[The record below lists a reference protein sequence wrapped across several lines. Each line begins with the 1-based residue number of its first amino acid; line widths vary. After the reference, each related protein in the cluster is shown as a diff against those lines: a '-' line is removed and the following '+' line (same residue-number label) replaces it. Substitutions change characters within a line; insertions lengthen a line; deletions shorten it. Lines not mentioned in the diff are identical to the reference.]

1 MGQRHGLVGATDVFR
16 VALPVA
22 GPSAPEKQTIKA
34 KYRNKR
40 GIMSLGESV
49 FSETSR
55 ADWAQMVERLLR
67 GDDPATLDRLDED
80 GLPVRAFYDIEPKG
94 DEGGVRPRALPRNPQ
109 NWLSHG
115 WDICQPLILPNADM
129 VAIRAVNASML
140 AALET
145 GATSIWLTIDE
156 SLAEDAIPAALPV
169 LFDRVILS
177 AIGVT
182 IDAGRNSDAWC
193 RALLGHAADK
203 ICDAGCDIRLVHGAD
218 DVAGLAAGRAAASV
232 DGVSSAFLVDGWTWH
247 NHGLSD
253 VAELGVAL
261 AGVAEILRAGHAD
274 GDDLASLVEK
284 TAITIAL
291 PADMF
296 AGMVKM
302 RAMRQLVANLT
313 AALDMDQCHQPRL
326 IGRPSLRMASL
337 LDPDENMLRNTTA
350 LLGGAMGGADCMAA
364 FGHDYLAGES
374 EKARRLAR
382 MTQLMMINE
391 SNLASSLDP
400 AAGSPFIEQR
410 TEQLASAAWAKFQTI
425 EANGGLVSFAG
436 QGGIDDLAAAGH
448 AARLDALRNGRL
460 QMVGVNLQPTSQSPL
475 PEASTGVAP
484 GIDRIAR
491 PAALVETLRRQV
503 AAHPRRILLLQAANP
518 DREQTETE
526 RRLRRLLAIA
536 GLQAVSLPLNDEAAQ
551 AIETARPDLVITLVE
566 NDLAARKAAQG
577 EWLDAAC
584 LLADQDQIGV
594 LQILAGG
601 MAA

>member
-1 MGQRHGLVGATDVFR
+1 
-16 VALPVA
+16 
-22 GPSAPEKQTIKA
+22 
-34 KYRNKR
+34 
-40 GIMSLGESV
+40 MSSGESV

-55 ADWAQMVERLLR
+55 ADWTQMVERLLR

-80 GLPVRAFYDIEPKG
+80 GLLVRAFYDIEPKI
-94 DEGGVRPRALPRNPQ
+94 DKGGEHPRALPRNPQ
-109 NWLSHG
+109 NWLLHG
-115 WDICQPLILPNADM
+115 WDICQPLTLLNADM
-129 VAIRAVNASML
+129 AAIRAVNASMM

-156 SLAEDAIPAALPV
+156 SIAQDAIPAAVPV
-169 LFDRVILS
+169 LFDGVILS

-193 RALLGHAADK
+193 RAILDHAGEITSQNA
-203 ICDAGCDIRLVHGAD
+203 CDMRLVHGAD
-218 DVAGLAAGRAAASV
+218 DAASLAAGRAAASV
-232 DGVSSAFLVDGWTWH
+232 DGVSAAFLVDGWKWH
-247 NHGLSD
+247 NHGLGD
-253 VAELGVAL
+253 VAELGGAL
-261 AGVAEILRAGHAD
+261 AGVAEILRAGHAN
-274 GDDLASLVEK
+274 GDDLGSLIAK

-302 RAMRQLVANLT
+302 RAMRQLLANLT
-313 AALDMDQCHQPRL
+313 AALDMDQNHRPRL

-410 TEQLASAAWAKFQTI
+410 TEQLARAAWEKFQTI
-425 EANGGLVSFAG
+425 ESGGGLVRFAG
-436 QGGIDDLAAAGH
+436 QGGIDDLARAGH
-448 AARLDALRNGRL
+448 AARLEALRSGKL

-475 PEASTGVAP
+475 PEASSALAP
-484 GIDRIAR
+484 DIERIAR
-491 PAALVETLRRQV
+491 PAALIEELRRYV

-518 DREQTETE
+518 DREQAEIE

-566 NDLAARKAAQG
+566 SDLAAGKATQV
-577 EWLDAAC
+577 EWLDAAS
-584 LLADQDQIGV
+584 LLAEKDQIGV
-594 LQILAGG
+594 LQSLAGG